1 MCERRWSIRGGE
13 DNVVSEFAL
22 FGIELCEMTYALGD
36 YRVALPCGCR
46 HACHARFGRCHLI
59 RVRERANVRRQ
70 HRKLFLV
77 GKFGWARM
85 GPASGSHGA
94 ANFGGI
100 PFRSHRPWW
109 PTPAIRNTRLTEPST
124 FVVVGEQDGIAPPAV
139 MERRVAALRKA
150 GTDVEFYRYSGLGH
164 GLGLAPG
171 QLRQDGWTGRFDSG
185 RGLSRRVMTL
195 GIASRKVR
203 RTWRQWVKR
212 AGRKVRKVRA
222 RPCVQRGGALGD
234 CAGPVLYLI
243 LRF

>member
-13 DNVVSEFAL
+13 DNVVTEFAL

-85 GPASGSHGA
+85 VGRDRLPRRCQFWRDTLPKPSTVVAYTGHTGYA
-94 ANFGGI
+94 AN
-100 PFRSHRPWW
+100 
-109 PTPAIRNTRLTEPST
+109 EPST

-150 GTDVEFYRYSGLGH
+150 DTDVEFYRYSGLG
-164 GLGLAPG
+164 
-171 QLRQDGWTGRFDSG
+171 LRCTCFVPDTQVLSG
-185 RGLSRRVMTL
+185 FGDLR
-195 GIASRKVR
+195 ASD
-203 RTWRQWVKR
+203 Q
-212 AGRKVRKVRA
+212 A
-222 RPCVQRGGALGD
+222 
-234 CAGPVLYLI
+234 
-243 LRF
+243 